1 MALNPGT
8 KLGPYEIVS
17 ALGAG
22 GMGEVYRALDTR
34 LERTVAIK
42 VLSPQVV
49 SSTNLKERFEREA
62 KAISALNHPNICHLY
77 DVGSQDGTEYLVME
91 FLEGETLADRLERG
105 PMQPTELL
113 RVGAQVSDALD
124 KAHQQG
130 IIHRDL
136 KPGNIML
143 TQSGAKVL
151 DFGLA
156 KQIQPASASAA
167 AMTAMTSS
175 KPLTAEGTVVG
186 TFQYM
191 SPEQIEGQEADPRS
205 DIFALGC
212 VLYEMATAKRPFAGK
227 TQASVIASI
236 LASEPP
242 PLSSVAPLTP
252 PSLERLVRSCM
263 AKEKADRVQS
273 AHDVK
278 LQLDWIAEAGS
289 QAGVPA
295 PVVARRRFSQRAAWV
310 TAALA
315 GIIAI
320 AFAVGFVM
328 RAPQPGVA
336 MRSSLLPP
344 KDQAYDAF
352 SFAISPDGKKLA
364 FVATDPKSGKGKI
377 WVRPLNATTAQEL
390 AGTEDATFP
399 FWSPDSNSLAFY
411 SQAKLKKI
419 DAAGGPVLVLAEAPD
434 GRGGAWSGQGVILFS
449 RNFTGEGLYQVPEA
463 GGPVSEITHYAKDL
477 HQDSHR
483 FPFFL
488 PDQQHFIF
496 YISSAF
502 TPVGSKEGDPIAG
515 LYVGDLKTKAYTF
528 LLRTDSNAQY
538 ANGYLFYLQ
547 QRNLMAQP
555 FDSSSARFSGAPV
568 PVAQQVQYNGDRWL
582 GAFTVSARGTLAY
595 MEGDEA
601 ARQLQWFTRDGK
613 PLATVGAPGIL
624 GHPALSPDGK
634 SLAVSIMP
642 VNSTNRD
649 IWVYDL
655 ARGNASRLT
664 FNDAADNVP
673 LWSHDGTRIAYT
685 NERTSYGDIYVQSSS
700 GLGGEELVPPST
712 HDSYKSTNDWTPD
725 GKSIVYM
732 NQGAALPKLWVHE
745 FAAGKNDY
753 PLLKT
758 SSSEAEAR
766 FSPDGH
772 WLAYTSEET
781 SRAEIYV
788 VPYPGLN
795 GKWQVSITGGAQPRW
810 RKDGK
815 ELVFVAPD
823 SKIMSVAISTIGGTF
838 KPESPKPL
846 FATRIVSTSR
856 DWWQYDMTGDA
867 QRFIIDTRLERAQD
881 PITLYANWPAEVHK

>member
-42 VLSPQVV
+42 VLSPQVI

-77 DVGSQDGTEYLVME
+77 DVGSQDGTEYLVMQY
-91 FLEGETLADRLERG
+91 LEGDTLADRLERG
-105 PMQPTELL
+105 PIPPQELL
-113 RVGAQVSDALD
+113 RVGSQVSDALD

-252 PSLERLVRSCM
+252 PALERLVRSCM
-263 AKEKADRVQS
+263 AKEKTERVQS

-289 QAGVPA
+289 QAGLPA
-295 PVVARRRFSQRAAWV
+295 PLVARRRLSQRAAWV
-310 TAALA
+310 VAAIAALL
-315 GIIAI
+315 AI
-320 AFAVGFVM
+320 AFAIGFVM
-328 RAPQPGVA
+328 RAPQPGIA
-336 MRSSLLPP
+336 MRAALVPP
-344 KDQAYDAF
+344 KEQQYDPF
-352 SFAISPDGKKLA
+352 SFALSPDGKKLA
-364 FVATDPKSGKGKI
+364 FVATDSKSGRGKLY
-377 WVRPLNATTAQEL
+377 VRPLNSTSTQEL
-390 AGTEDATFP
+390 AGTEDAQYP
-399 FWSPDSNSLAFY
+399 FWSPDSSSIAFY
-411 SQAKLKKI
+411 SQSKLKKI
-419 DAAGGPVLVLAEAPD
+419 EAGGGPVLALADVAD
-434 GRGGAWSGQGVILFS
+434 GRGGAWSSEGVIIFS
-449 RNFTGEGLYQVPEA
+449 RNFTGEGLSQVSEA
-463 GGPVSEITHYAKDL
+463 GGPVSELTHYSKEKKE
-477 HQDSHR
+477 DSHR
-483 FPFFL
+483 FPSFL
-488 PDQQHFIF
+488 PDGRHFIF
-496 YISSAF
+496 YISSSL
-502 TPVGSKEGDPIAG
+502 TPSGMKEGDPVAG
-515 LYVGDLKTKAYTF
+515 LYLGDLKTKKVTY
-528 LLRTDSNAQY
+528 LLQTESNAQY

-547 QRNLMAQP
+547 QHNLMAHP
-555 FDSSSARFSGAPV
+555 FDVSSARFSGAPV
-568 PVAQQVQYNGDRWL
+568 PVAQQVQYNADRWL
-582 GAFTVSARGTLAY
+582 GSFSVSTRGTLVY
-595 MEGDEA
+595 MGGNEA
-601 ARQLQWFTRDGK
+601 TRQLQWFSRDGK
-613 PLATVGAPGIL
+613 PLETVGPPGML

-634 SLAVSIMP
+634 KLAFSQILAATP
-642 VNSTNRD
+642 NRD
-649 IWVYDL
+649 IWIYDL
-655 ARGNASRLT
+655 GRGSASRLT
-664 FNDAADNVP
+664 FNEAADNLP
-673 LWSHDGTRIAYT
+673 LWTRDGTRVAYT
-685 NERTSYGDIYVQSSS
+685 NERTSFGDIYIQSSS

-712 HDSYKSTNDWTPD
+712 HDSYKTANDWTPD
-725 GKSIVYM
+725 GKSLVYM
-732 NQGAALPKLWVHE
+732 NLISYPSLWVHD
-745 FAAGKNDY
+745 FSPGKSDY
-753 PLLKT
+753 QLLKT
-758 SSSEAEAR
+758 SFAEAEAK

-772 WLAYTSEET
+772 WLSYTSEET
-781 SRAEIYV
+781 GRSEVYV

-795 GKWQVSITGGAQPRW
+795 GKWQVSTNGGAQARW

-815 ELVFVAPD
+815 ELIFVSPEG
-823 SKIMSVAISTIGGTF
+823 KLMSAAVSAAAGTF
-838 KPESPKPL
+838 KAETPKPL
-846 FATRIVSTSR
+846 FESRIVTTTR
-856 DWWQYDMTGDA
+856 DVWQYDMTPDA
-867 QRFIIDTRLERAQD
+867 QKFIINSRMEHSQE
-881 PITLYANWPAEVHK
+881 PITLYANWPAEVRK